1 MKNNYKDYLI
11 ITISLLFL
19 YFSIINNKL
28 INTSILSSI
37 NLWITKVFPSLFPM
51 ILINNILIDYNF
63 PYYITKIFK
72 KKGLKYYVMT
82 LSLFSGSP
90 SNAIIIKELFQNNT
104 INETDAN
111 KLLTYTF
118 FSNPIFLV
126 TMLSLLFELKIVS
139 KIIIISYISNFI
151 ISFFFKINP
160 SNIKQSKNKK
170 HSISNSI
177 NKTMS
182 TLIMI
187 LGTIVFYILFSTFI
201 ITLFKFNDINSLFIK
216 GFLELTQGLNE
227 LQIININLFLKQL
240 IALIFIS
247 FGGLSIHAQIKSILS
262 DTNLY
267 YKYFLYGRLLSII
280 ISVIILTFIALI
292 RTSIPTTWI

>member
-28 INTSILSSI
+28 INTSILSSV
-37 NLWITKVFPSLFPM
+37 NLWISKVFPSLFPM

-63 PYYITKIFK
+63 PYYITKLFK
-72 KKGLKYYVMT
+72 KNGLKYYVLI

-126 TMLSLLFELKIVS
+126 TMLSLLFELKIVW

-177 NKTMS
+177 NKTMY
-182 TLIMI
+182 TLIMV

-201 ITLFKFNDINSLFIK
+201 ITLFKINNINSLFIK

-240 IALIFIS
+240 IALIFIT

-262 DTNLY
+262 DTNLS
-267 YKYFLYGRLLSII
+267 YKHFLYGRFLSII
-280 ISVIILTFIALI
+280 ISIALLI
-292 RTSIPTTWI
+292 LIN

>member
-28 INTSILSSI
+28 IITSILSSI
-37 NLWITKVFPSLFPM
+37 NLWVTKVFPSLFPM
-51 ILINNILIDYNF
+51 ILINNILIDYNL
-63 PYYITKIFK
+63 PYYIIKLFK
-72 KKGLKYYVMT
+72 KNGLKYYVMI

-90 SNAIIIKELFQNNT
+90 SNAIIIKELYHNNS
-104 INETDAN
+104 INEIDAN

-126 TMLSLLFELKIVS
+126 TMLSLLFEINIVW
-139 KIIIISYISNFI
+139 KIIIISYLSNFI
-151 ISFFFKINP
+151 ISFIFKINP
-160 SNIKQSKNKK
+160 LNLKSLKNQK
-170 HSISNSI
+170 HSVSNSI
-177 NKTMS
+177 SKTMS

-187 LGTIVFYILFSTFI
+187 LGTIVFYILLSTFI
-201 ITLFKFNDINSLFIK
+201 ITLFKLNNINSTFIK
-216 GFLELTQGLNE
+216 GFLELTQGLNS
-227 LQIININLFLKQL
+227 LQNININLFLKEL
-240 IALIFIS
+240 ISITFIS

-262 DTNLY
+262 DTNLS

-280 ISVIILTFIALI
+280 ISITLLIFITFI
-292 RTSIPTTWI
+292 

>member
-28 INTSILSSI
+28 INESIISSI
-37 NLWITKVFPSLFPM
+37 TLWVTKVFPSLFPM
-51 ILINNILIDYNF
+51 ILLNNILIDYNF

-72 KKGLKYYVMT
+72 KKGLKYYVML

-90 SNAIIIKELFQNNT
+90 SNAIIIKELYQKKI
-104 INETDAN
+104 INEDDAN

-118 FSNPIFLV
+118 FSNPIFLI
-126 TMLSLLFELKIVS
+126 TMLSFIFDIKTTW
-139 KIIIISYISNFI
+139 KIIIISYLSNFI
-151 ISFFFKINP
+151 ISFIFKIKPN
-160 SNIKQSKNKK
+160 NLKTIKNKE

-177 NKTMS
+177 TKTMS

-187 LGTIVFYILFSTFI
+187 LGTISFYILLSTFI
-201 ITLFKFNDINSLFIK
+201 ITIFNLNAVNSLFIR
-216 GFLELTQGLNE
+216 GILELTQGLSY
-227 LQIININLFLKQL
+227 LKDINITSFLKEM

-247 FGGLSIHAQIKSILS
+247 FGGLSIHAQIKSILT
-262 DTNLY
+262 DTNLS
-267 YKYFLYGRLLSII
+267 YKYFFYGRLLSII
-280 ISVIILTFIALI
+280 ISLILNMLI
-292 RTSIPTTWI
+292 KLI

>member
-28 INTSILSSI
+28 INTSIISSI
-37 NLWITKVFPSLFPM
+37 NLWVTKVFPSLFPM

-63 PYYITKIFK
+63 PYYIIKLLK
-72 KKGLKYYVMT
+72 KNGLKYYVMI

-90 SNAIIIKELFQNNT
+90 SNAIIIKELYQNNS
-104 INETDAN
+104 IDENDAN

-126 TMLSLLFELKIVS
+126 TMLSLSFEINIVW
-139 KIIIISYISNFI
+139 KIIIISYLSNFI
-151 ISFFFKINP
+151 ISFIFKINP
-160 SNIKQSKNKK
+160 INLKSLKNKK

-177 NKTMS
+177 TKTMS

-187 LGTIVFYILFSTFI
+187 LGTIVFYILLSTFI
-201 ITLFKFNDINSLFIK
+201 ITLFKLNNINSIFIK
-216 GFLELTQGLNE
+216 GFLELTQGLNS
-227 LQIININLFLKQL
+227 LQNININLFLKEL
-240 IALIFIS
+240 IAITFIS

-262 DTNLY
+262 DTNLS

-280 ISVIILTFIALI
+280 ISVVLLIFITFI
-292 RTSIPTTWI
+292 

>member
-28 INTSILSSI
+28 INTSIISSI
-37 NLWITKVFPSLFPM
+37 NLWVTKVFPSLFPM

-63 PYYITKIFK
+63 PYYIIKLFK
-72 KKGLKYYVMT
+72 NNGLKYYVMI
-82 LSLFSGSP
+82 LSLLSGSP
-90 SNAIIIKELFQNNT
+90 SNAIIVKELYQNNS
-104 INETDAN
+104 IDENDAN

-126 TMLSLLFELKIVS
+126 TMLSLLFEINIIW
-139 KIIIISYISNFI
+139 KIIIISYLSNFI
-151 ISFFFKINP
+151 IGFIFKINP
-160 SNIKQSKNKK
+160 TNLKSLKNKK

-177 NKTMS
+177 TKTMS

-187 LGTIVFYILFSTFI
+187 LGTIVFYILLSTFI
-201 ITLFKFNDINSLFIK
+201 ITLFKLNNINSIFIK
-216 GFLELTQGLNE
+216 GFLELTQGLNS
-227 LQIININLFLKQL
+227 LQNININLFLKEL
-240 IALIFIS
+240 IAITFIS

-262 DTNLY
+262 DTNLS

-280 ISVIILTFIALI
+280 ISVVLLIFITFI
-292 RTSIPTTWI
+292 

>member
-11 ITISLLFL
+11 ITISLLFI

-28 INTSILSSI
+28 INTSIISSI
-37 NLWITKVFPSLFPM
+37 NLWVTKVFPSLFPM

-63 PYYITKIFK
+63 PYYIIKLFK
-72 KKGLKYYVMT
+72 NNGLKYYVMI
-82 LSLFSGSP
+82 LSLLSGSP
-90 SNAIIIKELFQNNT
+90 SNAIIIKELYQNNS
-104 INETDAN
+104 IDENDAN

-126 TMLSLLFELKIVS
+126 TMLSLLFEINIVW
-139 KIIIISYISNFI
+139 KIIIISYLSNFI
-151 ISFFFKINP
+151 ISFIFKINP
-160 SNIKQSKNKK
+160 TNLKSLKNKK

-177 NKTMS
+177 TKTMS

-187 LGTIVFYILFSTFI
+187 LGTIVFYILLSTFI
-201 ITLFKFNDINSLFIK
+201 ITLFKFNSINSVFIK
-216 GFLELTQGLNE
+216 GFLELTQGLNS
-227 LQIININLFLKQL
+227 LQNININLFLKEL
-240 IALIFIS
+240 IAITFIS

-262 DTNLY
+262 DTNLS

-280 ISVIILTFIALI
+280 ISVVLLIFITFI
-292 RTSIPTTWI
+292 

>member
-28 INTSILSSI
+28 INTSIISSI
-37 NLWITKVFPSLFPM
+37 NLWVTKVFPSLFPM

-63 PYYITKIFK
+63 PYYIIKLFK
-72 KKGLKYYVMT
+72 NNGLKYYVMI
-82 LSLFSGSP
+82 LSLLSGSP
-90 SNAIIIKELFQNNT
+90 SNAIIIKELYQNKS
-104 INETDAN
+104 INENDAN

-126 TMLSLLFELKIVS
+126 TMLSLLFEINIVW
-139 KIIIISYISNFI
+139 KIIIISYLSNFI
-151 ISFFFKINP
+151 ISFIFKINP
-160 SNIKQSKNKK
+160 INLKSLKNKK

-177 NKTMS
+177 TKTMS

-187 LGTIVFYILFSTFI
+187 LGTIVFYILLSIFI
-201 ITLFKFNDINSLFIK
+201 ITLFKFNSINSVFIK
-216 GFLELTQGLNE
+216 GFLELTQGLNS
-227 LQIININLFLKQL
+227 LQNININLFLKEL
-240 IALIFIS
+240 IAITFIS

-262 DTNLY
+262 DTNLS

-280 ISVIILTFIALI
+280 ISVVLLIFITFI
-292 RTSIPTTWI
+292 

>member
-28 INTSILSSI
+28 INTSIISSI
-37 NLWITKVFPSLFPM
+37 NLWVTKVFPSLFPM

-63 PYYITKIFK
+63 PYYIIKLFK
-72 KKGLKYYVMT
+72 NNGLKYYVMI
-82 LSLFSGSP
+82 LSLLSGSP
-90 SNAIIIKELFQNNT
+90 SNAIIIKELYQNNS
-104 INETDAN
+104 IDENDAN

-126 TMLSLLFELKIVS
+126 TMLSLLFEINIVW
-139 KIIIISYISNFI
+139 KIIIISYLSNFI
-151 ISFFFKINP
+151 ISFIFKINP
-160 SNIKQSKNKK
+160 TNLKSLKNKK

-177 NKTMS
+177 TKTMS

-187 LGTIVFYILFSTFI
+187 LGTIVFYILLSTFI
-201 ITLFKFNDINSLFIK
+201 ITLFKFNSINSVFIK
-216 GFLELTQGLNE
+216 GFLELTQGLNSF
-227 LQIININLFLKQL
+227 QNININLFLKEL
-240 IALIFIS
+240 IAITFIS

-262 DTNLY
+262 DTNLS

-280 ISVIILTFIALI
+280 ISVVLLIFITFI
-292 RTSIPTTWI
+292 